1 MWLVSTTTHKTL
13 AIVGLGYAGLPLVM
27 AAVDAGWYVIGIDA
41 SESRVN
47 QIRSGSSPIE
57 DVRDSDLKRVIE
69 NGTFAASCHFNQI
82 SNASVIVICVP
93 TPLDVNREPDL
104 EMLCNAVTAISP
116 HLSNESLL
124 ISESTSFPGTLRNV
138 IIPIVESSK
147 SKEAERIYFG
157 SAPERVN
164 PNDPIWNQRN
174 TPRLVAGI
182 DSDSKIR
189 SVEFYRSICDVV
201 VPVSSPEIAE
211 AAKLL
216 ENTYRLVNIALVN
229 EFAQIC
235 HKEGISANEVVDAAS
250 TKPYG
255 YAPFRP
261 GVGVGGHCIPIDP
274 MYLNWWAKQSGSEM
288 ELIREADSINRFM
301 PSYVAKRVLQL
312 CNSSRTP
319 RILILGVAYKSRL
332 SDIRETPTSM
342 LREHLLQHGAI
353 VAWSDPL
360 VQEFEGTV
368 QVENNWERDAVVV
381 ATYQPGVDIE
391 VFLKKGIPILDCTN
405 TFSNSK
411 GVTHL

>member
-1 MWLVSTTTHKTL
+1 MGTPTHKNL
-13 AIVGLGYAGLPLVM
+13 AIIGLGYVGLPLAM
-27 AAVDAGWYVIGIDA
+27 AAVDAGWFVMGIDA
-41 SESRVN
+41 SESKVN
-47 QIRSGSSPIE
+47 QINSGSSPIE
-57 DVRDSDLKRVIE
+57 DVSESDLKTAIE
-69 NGTFAASCHFNQI
+69 NSAFVASCDFSRI

-104 EMLCNAVTAISP
+104 EMLCNAVTALSP

-124 ISESTSFPGTLRNV
+124 ISESTSYPGTLRNV
-138 IIPIVESSK
+138 IIPIVDTLK
-147 SKEAERIYFG
+147 SKEAAKIYFG

-164 PNDPIWNQRN
+164 PKDPIWNQRN

-182 DSDSKIR
+182 DSESKSR

-201 VPVSSPEIAE
+201 VPVSNPEIAE

-216 ENTYRLVNIALVN
+216 ENTYRLVNIALIN

-261 GVGVGGHCIPIDP
+261 GAGVGGHCIPIDP
-274 MYLNWWAKQSGSEM
+274 LYLNWWAKQGGSEM
-288 ELIREADSINRFM
+288 ETIKAADSINRFM
-301 PSYVAKRVLQL
+301 PSYIAQRVLQL
-312 CNSSRTP
+312 SKSRNSP
-319 RILILGVAYKSRL
+319 RILILGVAYKSGL
-332 SDIRETPTSM
+332 SDTRETPTSM
-342 LREHLLQHGAI
+342 LREHLLQQGAI

-360 VQEFEGTV
+360 VEEFEGTT
-368 QVENNWERDAVVV
+368 QVETSWECDAVVI
-381 ATYQPGVDIE
+381 ATHQPGVDVQI
-391 VFLKKGIPILDCTN
+391 FLEKGIPILDCTN
-405 TFSNSK
+405 TFSSFE

>member
-1 MWLVSTTTHKTL
+1 MGTPTHKNL
-13 AIVGLGYAGLPLVM
+13 AIIGLGYVGLPLAM
-27 AAVDAGWYVIGIDA
+27 AAVDAGWFVMGIDA
-41 SESRVN
+41 SESKVN
-47 QIRSGSSPIE
+47 QINSGSSPIE
-57 DVRDSDLKRVIE
+57 DVSESDLKTAIE
-69 NGTFAASCHFNQI
+69 NSAFVASCDFSRI

-104 EMLCNAVTAISP
+104 EMLCNAVTALSP

-124 ISESTSFPGTLRNV
+124 ISESTSYPGTLRNV
-138 IIPIVESSK
+138 VIPIVDTLK
-147 SKEAERIYFG
+147 SKEAAKIYFG

-164 PNDPIWNQRN
+164 PKDPIWNQRN

-182 DSDSKIR
+182 DSESKSR

-201 VPVSSPEIAE
+201 VPVSNPEIAE

-216 ENTYRLVNIALVN
+216 ENTYRLVNIALIN

-261 GVGVGGHCIPIDP
+261 GAGVGGHCIPIDP
-274 MYLNWWAKQSGSEM
+274 LYLNWWAKQGGSEM
-288 ELIREADSINRFM
+288 ETIKAADSINRFM
-301 PSYVAKRVLQL
+301 PSYIAQRVLQL
-312 CNSSRTP
+312 SKSRNSP
-319 RILILGVAYKSRL
+319 RILILGVAYKSGL
-332 SDIRETPTSM
+332 SDTRETPTSM
-342 LREHLLQHGAI
+342 LREHLLQQGAI

-360 VQEFEGTV
+360 VEEFEGTT
-368 QVENNWERDAVVV
+368 QVETSWECDAVVI
-381 ATYQPGVDIE
+381 ATHQPGADIQI
-391 VFLKKGIPILDCTN
+391 FLEKGIPILDCTN
-405 TFSNSK
+405 TFSSFE